1 MGKKVPA
8 HEGPIKISLRPE
20 MVHIKSESQSGTAI
34 EGVVSQSAYMGPVIE
49 YSINTNVGSL
59 FTRAPAYH
67 EQYQPNDKV
76 YLHVNPEELIV
87 IPAAGENRNIW
98 SF

>member
-1 MGKKVPA
+1 
-8 HEGPIKISLRPE
+8 
-20 MVHIKSESQSGTAI
+20 MVHIKPESKSGTAI

-49 YSINTNVGSL
+49 YSINTKVGSL

-76 YLHVNPEELIV
+76 YLHINPEELIV
-87 IPAAGENRNIW
+87 IPTAG
-98 SF
+98 